1 MSDAQIE
8 KTTINTTI
16 SNRSEKFV
24 TRKRFFPG
32 FLKVYVSLDE
42 EKEVKGW
49 LPSFTAGDMMSM
61 KEIVSTQRY
70 AQPPSRYSKQ
80 FG

>member
-24 TRKRFFPG
+24 TTGEEILFPG
-32 FLKVYVSLDE
+32 FLKVYIESKDE
-42 EKEVKGW
+42 EEEEVKEYRGQYVRKRD
-49 LPSFTAGDMMSM
+49 L
-61 KEIVSTQRY
+61 
-70 AQPPSRYSKQ
+70 
-80 FG
+80 